1 MKKLTCS
8 KKKKKICAFTFSK
21 FYGLKYLQAFYGIR
35 TTRVI
40 QRLAQLKANCSNL
53 RKHFNY
59 KEIEQVNILIYLLIS
74 KNRPSLNQIINEFR
88 NRSLPIR
95 LNKKIIKSAKQSS
108 TSKSH
113 KLKDPVT
120 SGTKIQVY
128 KNLIEKIKR
137 NRGTLS
143 FRGLQMYE
151 E

>member
-1 MKKLTCS
+1 MKKITCS
-8 KKKKKICAFTFSK
+8 KKKKKIYAFTFGK

-59 KEIEQVNILIYLLIS
+59 KEIEQVNMLVYLLIS
-74 KNRPSLNQIINEFR
+74 KNRPCLNQIINEFR
-88 NRSLPIR
+88 NRTLQRSF
-95 LNKKIIKSAKQSS
+95 NKKITNAPTTKQS
-108 TSKSH
+108 SKSH
-113 KLKDPVT
+113 KLKDSET

-128 KNLIEKIKR
+128 KNVIEKIKR

-143 FRGLQMYE
+143 FKGLQMYE